1 MSEVKIIMYNA
12 IYSAIETVSFII
24 IIYFLYRLILWAKK
38 RSKGAFL
45 FAMFLPMI
53 AVQPTP
59 PPSYECIEEAK
70 KTKKEN
76 DDDSG
81 DPPNGYGS
89 RKIGE

>member
-1 MSEVKIIMYNA
+1 MNNA
-12 IYSAIETVSFII
+12 IYAVLEMVTFIGI
-24 IIYFLYRLILWAKK
+24 VYILYRLILWAKK

-53 AVQPTP
+53 AVQAIP
-59 PPSYECIEEAK
+59 PPSYEYIEEAK

-81 DPPNGYGS
+81 DPPN
-89 RKIGE
+89 EDD